1 MTKKLDALDIIEL
14 LAENQVNI
22 TWTPKC
28 VWLRKTLHVVDV
40 VNPELCI
47 KLSDHGMR
55 RHKALTEG
63 LRLLGIE
70 V

>member
-1 MTKKLDALDIIEL
+1 MTNKQSNLDIIEL
-14 LAENQVNI
+14 LAENQVNV

-28 VWLRKTLHVVDV
+28 IWLRKTLPVVDV
-40 VNPELCI
+40 VNPEICI
-47 KLSDHGMR
+47 KLVDHGMR
-55 RHKALTEG
+55 RHKALIEG

>member
-28 VWLRKTLHVVDV
+28 LWIRKTSHVADI
-40 VNPELCI
+40 VNGEMCI
-47 KLSDHGMR
+47 KLSDHENSR
-55 RHKALTEG
+55 KKTLQEG